1 MKFKIYYC
9 NFEISF
15 YLNTLMPSRLRFL
28 TMNRL
33 LFCISLIC
41 SFIGHSQT
49 QTFDIDWNGSIIMST
64 SNKATETPSFNQKNY
79 NFSFE
84 NGLVFTGQWSTN
96 GSIDETSA
104 ELTSIETVEISM
116 ADLKQLPLKT
126 IPNGP
131 KMKVANAR
139 SRNKTNGSVEIYPIF
154 YSNGVLKKIIRFSIA
169 YRMKPQLRSS
179 SSSNFVSSSVL
190 KSGSWYRFAV
200 DTTGVHK
207 LNKSFLNSLGINTSS
222 INPKNIKIYGHG
234 GKSLPLINSETLS
247 NDLIEN
253 SIQVIGEDDSVFN
266 NDDYILMYAIGPKKY
281 NAENNSHIN
290 PYSDD
295 AFYYLNIS
303 SGNGSRMSLAAEPNE
318 ATTETFDSFH
328 DYLFVEDDQYNIA
341 KLGRRWFGHRFYVE
355 NVRVFDFNF
364 PNLITTSP
372 IKVKAYVAAT
382 AESNTSMKLKI
393 NGSEVDTFT
402 FSAMDSQ
409 LLAAED
415 FFNGTFA
422 SSSDAISVEMSYNNS
437 GNPSASAYLDYI
449 SIEAERSLTSLGT
462 QFEFKH
468 NDTAI
473 LSGIGAFTISNASSI
488 TQVWD
493 ITNPYEIQFYT
504 NTDAEAQFEFKT
516 NLGTLRTYQA
526 VGTDF
531 YQPRKTNNTSIE
543 NQDIKGTVF
552 LDNQGQFKDIDYL
565 IISPRYL
572 MSQAER
578 LAEIN
583 RNQNNLSVKVYSLE
597 SIYQEFSSG
606 MQDIAGIRNFVKYV
620 YDNASDP
627 SKKLKY
633 LCLLGDASFDYKNRV
648 PNNTNITPSWY
659 SINSISLTGS
669 FLSDDFY
676 GMMDSDEGAMSNS
689 DKLDIAIGRILAN
702 SNQQAKEMVDKVASF
717 YVAET
722 FGSWRNNF
730 LMISDD
736 VDEFS
741 DRLIQETT
749 DIIAEDVKQEKPF
762 LNVFKIHSDSYVQET
777 TSGGA
782 RYTQVNKAIFDALEV
797 GAIVVNYFGHGGEDG
812 LAVERIFDKINAQEL
827 NNPCKLN
834 CFVTVTCEY
843 TKFDNPTRTSAGE
856 YLFWN
861 KRGGAISLIT
871 TTRQIFVNV
880 GIQFNKSLS
889 QYLFS
894 YGSNENISVGEA
906 LRRTKNDPMVTN
918 ISQRRL
924 VFYIGDPA
932 LKLPM
937 AKPDIRVTKIN
948 DEDISTTDQVL
959 KALSTAKIT
968 GNITDESGAIQ
979 TNYNGTL
986 TATIFDKDLQR
997 TTIGNDGTTD
1007 GSDLILLDF
1016 DAMGEVIFR
1025 GQASVTNGLFEFEF
1039 IVPRDITVAEGN
1051 GKISLY
1057 SKTETPLSDNR
1068 GFSYDVTIG
1077 GVNLNAPEDNIGP
1090 TINLFMN
1097 DEIFVSG
1104 GITNENPTLIANL
1117 YDESG
1122 INTASGI
1129 GHDIVATLDGDET
1142 TVYKLNDY
1150 YTAAVDDYK
1159 RGSLSYPF
1167 RDLSTGLHTLKLKAW
1182 DVYNNASTQEI
1193 QFIVFDEDDS
1203 LELTN
1208 VLNYP
1213 NPFINY
1219 TEFWFNH
1226 NSSDVLDVS
1235 IQIFT
1240 ISGKLIKTIY
1250 GQTNAGSKANSSTS
1264 RDLTWNGTDDFGSK
1278 IGKGVYVYRLKVRS
1292 KTTGMQA
1299 EKIEKLVKL

>member
-84 NGLVFTGQWSTN
+84 NGLVFSGQWSTN

-318 ATTETFDSFH
+318 ATTEIFDSFH

-473 LSGIGAFTISNASSI
+473 LSGTGAFTISNASSI

-552 LDNQGQFKDIDYL
+552 LDNQGQFK
-565 IISPRYL
+565 
-572 MSQAER
+572 
-578 LAEIN
+578 
-583 RNQNNLSVKVYSLE
+583 
-597 SIYQEFSSG
+597 
-606 MQDIAGIRNFVKYV
+606 
-620 YDNASDP
+620 
-627 SKKLKY
+627 
-633 LCLLGDASFDYKNRV
+633 
-648 PNNTNITPSWY
+648 
-659 SINSISLTGS
+659 
-669 FLSDDFY
+669 
-676 GMMDSDEGAMSNS
+676 
-689 DKLDIAIGRILAN
+689 
-702 SNQQAKEMVDKVASF
+702 
-717 YVAET
+717 
-722 FGSWRNNF
+722 
-730 LMISDD
+730 
-736 VDEFS
+736 
-741 DRLIQETT
+741 
-749 DIIAEDVKQEKPF
+749 
-762 LNVFKIHSDSYVQET
+762 
-777 TSGGA
+777 
-782 RYTQVNKAIFDALEV
+782 
-797 GAIVVNYFGHGGEDG
+797 
-812 LAVERIFDKINAQEL
+812 
-827 NNPCKLN
+827 
-834 CFVTVTCEY
+834 
-843 TKFDNPTRTSAGE
+843 
-856 YLFWN
+856 
-861 KRGGAISLIT
+861 
-871 TTRQIFVNV
+871 
-880 GIQFNKSLS
+880 
-889 QYLFS
+889 
-894 YGSNENISVGEA
+894 
-906 LRRTKNDPMVTN
+906 
-918 ISQRRL
+918 
-924 VFYIGDPA
+924 
-932 LKLPM
+932 
-937 AKPDIRVTKIN
+937 
-948 DEDISTTDQVL
+948 
-959 KALSTAKIT
+959 
-968 GNITDESGAIQ
+968 
-979 TNYNGTL
+979 
-986 TATIFDKDLQR
+986 
-997 TTIGNDGTTD
+997 
-1007 GSDLILLDF
+1007 
-1016 DAMGEVIFR
+1016 
-1025 GQASVTNGLFEFEF
+1025 
-1039 IVPRDITVAEGN
+1039 
-1051 GKISLY
+1051 
-1057 SKTETPLSDNR
+1057 
-1068 GFSYDVTIG
+1068 
-1077 GVNLNAPEDNIGP
+1077 
-1090 TINLFMN
+1090 
-1097 DEIFVSG
+1097 
-1104 GITNENPTLIANL
+1104 
-1117 YDESG
+1117 
-1122 INTASGI
+1122 
-1129 GHDIVATLDGDET
+1129 
-1142 TVYKLNDY
+1142 
-1150 YTAAVDDYK
+1150 
-1159 RGSLSYPF
+1159 
-1167 RDLSTGLHTLKLKAW
+1167 
-1182 DVYNNASTQEI
+1182 
-1193 QFIVFDEDDS
+1193 
-1203 LELTN
+1203 
-1208 VLNYP
+1208 
-1213 NPFINY
+1213 
-1219 TEFWFNH
+1219 
-1226 NSSDVLDVS
+1226 
-1235 IQIFT
+1235 
-1240 ISGKLIKTIY
+1240 
-1250 GQTNAGSKANSSTS
+1250 
-1264 RDLTWNGTDDFGSK
+1264 
-1278 IGKGVYVYRLKVRS
+1278 
-1292 KTTGMQA
+1292 
-1299 EKIEKLVKL
+1299 